1 MASDGTPTVPYWS
14 GGKLGQAVTSERGPM
29 ADLLAQNDF
38 LYNVLEDDFRG
49 DALRAW
55 YPIAK
60 TNGASAA
67 VTFTEHNTEGFID
80 LITGTANNGYAGQG
94 IGTSWNGDRGI
105 LAEFLF
111 LTPSSLADFK
121 FEVGLP
127 DADNLAGAVN
137 DKNAESVNMTDGA
150 VLVYDSNDDSNLT
163 LIHAKGG
170 VVDAV
175 DLSMTLTVSTRYYV
189 AFRVTDDNVQVM
201 IRGLTGTP
209 SAEEVVSNLVASA
222 GVEGGTDLTPWMFSQ
237 ARAGSA
243 SKALRWYK
251 WRVTEPAW

>member
-1 MASDGTPTVPYWS
+1 MAADGTPTVPYWS
-14 GGKLGQAVTSERGPM
+14 GGKLARAVTSERGPM

-55 YPIAK
+55 YPPAK
-60 TNGASAA
+60 TSGASAA

-80 LITGTANNGYAGQG
+80 LVTGVDNLGYAGQG
-94 IGTSWNGDRGI
+94 VGTSWNGDRGI

-127 DADNLAGAVN
+127 DTDDLAGAVD

-150 VLVYDSNDDSNLT
+150 VLVYDSNDDSKLT

-170 VVDAV
+170 AVGAV
-175 DLSMTLTVSTRYYV
+175 DLAMTLAVSTRYYA
-189 AFRVTDDNVQVM
+189 AFRVTDDNVEVM
-201 IRGLTGTP
+201 IRGLAGTP
-209 SAEEVVSNLVASA
+209 SAEETVANATASA
-222 GVEGGTDLTPWMFSQ
+222 GVEGGTDLTPWMFAQ
-237 ARAGSA
+237 ARAGA
-243 SKALRWYK
+243 ANKTLRWFK
-251 WRVTEPAW
+251 WRITEPAW